1 MTVKALKKNNMERK
15 STNGGF
21 KMKGSPMQRNFGI
34 GVSPMRKVTWWEKAK
49 AAAKGLKEGVSTAL
63 SASATENPGRST
75 RYGIRAGKKARE
87 EALKKYDKD

>member
-1 MTVKALKKNNMERK
+1 MPNFKENTSPAMKR
-15 STNGGF
+15 TPY